1 MAVLCCAGGAAVRGQ
16 RQRSHESQRFQS
28 GRGPCALRLRH
39 RAALAATYSTHA
51 PSRAVT
57 SSLLG
62 LVLARP
68 TVGLHFG
75 QSRSGCYPG
84 NPGTTSRVAESRSA
98 RSDCLRTRAYKFP
111 ASASRRRVIE
121 DSLRRPLSSDTALSG
136 SYLSTTGM
144 LSSPAVT
151 VLTIHGSSRTGSA
164 AATAIMMGPSGCQ
177 VCQWGL
183 EGSAA
188 PNLQYSEYKIQA
200 WRHVYVC
207 IRVFVYT
214 TASVTSATPRA
225 DTRFYRRSC

>member
-1 MAVLCCAGGAAVRGQ
+1 VR
-16 RQRSHESQRFQS
+16 
-28 GRGPCALRLRH
+28 
-39 RAALAATYSTHA
+39 
-51 PSRAVT
+51 T
-57 SSLLG
+57 SSKTPCRTSCDLLNACTVAG
-62 LVLARP
+62 RHVESTGFCGQDRP
-68 TVGLHFG
+68 SVCTSASHG
-75 QSRSGCYPG
+75 RGCYPG

-225 DTRFYRRSC
+225 DTRFYRRSCFRLLVEKGQ